1 MKGNIMEKLI
11 SVIVPCYNEEES
23 VPLFYEEMNRI
34 TTTLGPYQW
43 EYLFVDDGSKDRT
56 LDILQEL
63 AEQDDRISYLSFSRN
78 FGKESAVYAG
88 LCNARGDYV
97 VVMDADLQHPP
108 AMLKDMIAVMEEGVY
123 DSAAARR
130 VSRKNEPPI
139 RSFFARMF
147 YKIINK
153 ISDADIVD
161 GACDFRMM
169 GRDMVQ
175 AIVEMGEYNRF
186 SKGIFG
192 WVGFR
197 TKWLPYENVERVAGE
212 TKWSFWG
219 LFRYSIDGIVNFSNM
234 PLSIAS
240 WTGGF
245 FTIVAFL
252 MILWIILKKLL
263 FGDPVAGW
271 PSLACMIAFFGGIQL
286 LCIGIMGQYIAK
298 TYLEVK
304 ERPHY
309 IIGKTNRSD
318 VKRIG

>member
-1 MKGNIMEKLI
+1 
-11 SVIVPCYNEEES
+11 
-23 VPLFYEEMNRI
+23 MNRI
-34 TTTLGPYQW
+34 TTTLAPINGNTFLWTTVPKIGPST
-43 EYLFVDDGSKDRT
+43 FCK
-56 LDILQEL
+56 EL

-175 AIVEMGEYNRF
+175 NIVKRGNKTPFFQKIWGGGGCSLLGPPPNERGGWGGSHCGNGEKKPFLKKNF
-186 SKGIFG
+186 
-192 WVGFR
+192 WVGLFAYG
-197 TKWLPYENVERVAGE
+197 WLS
-212 TKWSFWG
+212 T
-219 LFRYSIDGIVNFSNM
+219 
-234 PLSIAS
+234 
-240 WTGGF
+240 
-245 FTIVAFL
+245 
-252 MILWIILKKLL
+252 
-263 FGDPVAGW
+263 
-271 PSLACMIAFFGGIQL
+271 
-286 LCIGIMGQYIAK
+286 
-298 TYLEVK
+298 
-304 ERPHY
+304 
-309 IIGKTNRSD
+309 
-318 VKRIG
+318 

>member
-1 MKGNIMEKLI
+1 MCLP
-11 SVIVPCYNEEES
+11 V
-23 VPLFYEEMNRI
+23 
-34 TTTLGPYQW
+34 
-43 EYLFVDDGSKDRT
+43 
-56 LDILQEL
+56 
-63 AEQDDRISYLSFSRN
+63 
-78 FGKESAVYAG
+78 
-88 LCNARGDYV
+88 
-97 VVMDADLQHPP
+97 
-108 AMLKDMIAVMEEGVY
+108 
-123 DSAAARR
+123 AAA
-130 VSRKNEPPI
+130 
-139 RSFFARMF
+139 
-147 YKIINK
+147 
-153 ISDADIVD
+153 
-161 GACDFRMM
+161 
-169 GRDMVQ
+169 
-175 AIVEMGEYNRF
+175 
-186 SKGIFG
+186 
-192 WVGFR
+192 
-197 TKWLPYENVERVAGE
+197 KWWE

-219 LFRYSIDGIVNFSNM
+219 LFRYSIDGIVNFSSM

>member
-1 MKGNIMEKLI
+1 MEKLI

-186 SKGIFG
+186 SKGI
-192 WVGFR
+192 
-197 TKWLPYENVERVAGE
+197 LAGSVSVPSGSPM
-212 TKWSFWG
+212 KMWSG
-219 LFRYSIDGIVNFSNM
+219 LLEKPSGV
-234 PLSIAS
+234 
-240 WTGGF
+240 
-245 FTIVAFL
+245 
-252 MILWIILKKLL
+252 
-263 FGDPVAGW
+263 FGDCSAI
-271 PSLACMIAFFGGIQL
+271 PS
-286 LCIGIMGQYIAK
+286 
-298 TYLEVK
+298 TV
-304 ERPHY
+304 
-309 IIGKTNRSD
+309 S
-318 VKRIG
+318 